1 MSEFKTGI
9 NPQTVA
15 DGCRKLGIRSI
26 FTGEIVKARCPRYV
40 GDPCVESCDNF
51 TDCFLKLSLTER
63 AKMVAPI
70 PAGEFC

>member
-9 NPQTVA
+9 DPQTVA

-26 FTGEIVKARCPRYV
+26 FTGEIVKARCPRHA
-40 GDPCVESCDNF
+40 GGTCAEPCDNF
-51 TDCFLKLSLTER
+51 TDCFLKQKSAEPP
-63 AKMVAPI
+63 VAPI